1 MLTATRKMTNVLPT
15 TNSSVSDGL
24 LLIRV
29 QMSIVK
35 IVEDE
40 LNIEVKEDIRAAII
54 TASISPRAPEC
65 KQQL

>member
-54 TASISPRAPEC
+54 TASISPRAPEY

>member
-54 TASISPRAPEC
+54 TASISPRAPEY
-65 KQQL
+65 K